1 MTAEPGN
8 ARSRRTRAA
17 LLAATRALL
26 EEQGFDALTMAAVAD
41 RAGVTRR
48 AVYLH
53 FESRGEL
60 IAALFDYVSETEGLA
75 ESMAAVQ
82 AAPSAAAALDEWAR
96 HVARFHPKAL
106 AVTRAVEQVHRHDP
120 DAAEHRK
127 RYLSEQLAA
136 CRSVMRRLE
145 EEGVLAPPWTAEVAS
160 EMLWALLA
168 TDMLERLL
176 VERRWSRRAL
186 GDRLGLL
193 LRSTFLDETTR

>member
-1 MTAEPGN
+1 M
-8 ARSRRTRAA
+8 ARASPPRRRQGRAGP
-17 LLAATRALL
+17 LAAAR
-26 EEQGFDALTMAAVAD
+26 
-41 RAGVTRR
+41 
-48 AVYLH
+48 
-53 FESRGEL
+53 
-60 IAALFDYVSETEGLA
+60 
-75 ESMAAVQ
+75 

-145 EEGVLAPPWTAEVAS
+145 EEGVLAAPWTVEVAS

-186 GDRLGLL
+186 GDRPGVRLPPP
-193 LRSTFLDETTR
+193 FLAHA